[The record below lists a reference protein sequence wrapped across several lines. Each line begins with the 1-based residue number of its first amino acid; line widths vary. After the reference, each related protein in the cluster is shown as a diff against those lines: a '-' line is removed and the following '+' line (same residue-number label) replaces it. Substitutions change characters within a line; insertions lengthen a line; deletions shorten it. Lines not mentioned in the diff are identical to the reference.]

1 MYMDLSRSAVVGRK
15 FFQQLV
21 DAVAQSRSVNPKM
34 SLLESIPRDLYSK
47 AYPIVG
53 ADNIHH
59 AGQSLAEKRVL
70 DCERDV
76 REVSRQS
83 VVTTR
88 EIAPGETITREMLT
102 IKRPGTGILAYRL
115 DEVIGSVA
123 KRAIEHDVPVVE
135 EDLA

>member
-1 MYMDLSRSAVVGRK
+1 M
-15 FFQQLV
+15 
-21 DAVAQSRSVNPKM
+21 
-34 SLLESIPRDLYSK
+34 SK
-47 AYPIVG
+47 ALKKIGFSEVNKELG
-53 ADNIHH
+53 SDAIHAA
-59 AGQSLAEKRVL
+59 AGSRYEKSVL

-88 EIAPGETITREMLT
+88 DIAPGETITREMLT

>member
-1 MYMDLSRSAVVGRK
+1 MGPVHD
-15 FFQQLV
+15 
-21 DAVAQSRSVNPKM
+21 
-34 SLLESIPRDLYSK
+34 RDLIEV
-47 AYPIVG
+47 IVNSDVRYG
-53 ADNIHH
+53 SID
-59 AGQSLAEKRVL
+59 KRVL

-88 EIAPGETITREMLT
+88 EITPGETITREMLT

-123 KRAIEHDVPVVE
+123 KRAIDNDVPITE

>member
-1 MYMDLSRSAVVGRK
+1 MEPVLG
-15 FFQQLV
+15 
-21 DAVAQSRSVNPKM
+21 
-34 SLLESIPRDLYSK
+34 
-47 AYPIVG
+47 PI
-53 ADNIHH
+53 
-59 AGQSLAEKRVL
+59 EKRVL

-88 EIAPGETITREMLT
+88 DIAPGETITREMVT
-102 IKRPGTGILAYRL
+102 IKRPGAGILAYRL

-123 KRAIEHDVPVVE
+123 KRAIESDVPIVE